1 MPPAKPMPTPARR
14 EQLRL
19 AQARLVARRREQGLL
34 PLRVYAPREHHAL
47 IRAYAKSLQDL
58 DT

>member
-1 MPPAKPMPTPARR
+1 
-14 EQLRL
+14 
-19 AQARLVARRREQGLL
+19 L

-47 IRAYAKSLQDL
+47 IRAYAKSLQNL